1 MPSMP
6 PFSNQSAGLLGRYS
20 IFQGP
25 ARSVLLERVYT
36 IIERDLALWIL
47 LDIITTMMVLSLGG
61 VELNPGASYLMS
73 ISPAVWIAC
82 MIGSLVFYVG
92 SARAL
97 NRATRI
103 KIGLLVLIF
112 PILLECYAVVNNVGV
127 LGTML

>member
-1 MPSMP
+1 MP
-6 PFSNQSAGLLGRYS
+6 PFSHESALMRMGNS
-20 IFQGP
+20 IFPLP
-25 ARSVLLERVYT
+25 ARPVLLERVYS

-47 LDIITTMMVLSLGG
+47 LDIITTILVLSLGG

-73 ISPAVWIAC
+73 ISPAVWVAC

-92 SARAL
+92 SARVL
-97 NRATRI
+97 NQAARI
-103 KIGLLVLIF
+103 QIGLLVLIF

>member
-6 PFSNQSAGLLGRYS
+6 PFSNQSAGLFERYS

-25 ARSVLLERVYT
+25 ARSGLLERVYS

-47 LDIITTMMVLSLGG
+47 LDIITTILVLSLGG

-73 ISPAVWIAC
+73 INPAVWIAC

-97 NRATRI
+97 IQAARI
-103 KIGLLVLIF
+103 QIGLLVLIF